1 MHMLLT
7 VAKGRRSFIST
18 TATMTDCVT
27 DKVVIDTGFSPLFDA
42 SKPIPVIEHNIFNL
56 YYLYHY
62 YAKSLIELRKHFI
75 KITYLQ
81 PYSSASLKAVITIS
95 NPFSPVPHESV
106 WYLSVTKLVIVKI
119 IPLFPTEAGVS
130 EQDIFAYNTN
140 NEVDSNTIVLH
151 QNYIDKKKIAVIQ
164 KNLPLNCHKYELHHK
179 SSTCHCSQ
187 CLDA

>member
-42 SKPIPVIEHNIFNL
+42 SKPIPVIEQQYFQFVLFISL
-56 YYLYHY
+56 L
-62 YAKSLIELRKHFI
+62 KSLIELRKHFI

-130 EQDIFAYNTN
+130 EQDIFAYNKN

-151 QNYIDKKKIAVIQ
+151 QLYIDKKKIAIIQ
-164 KNLPLNCHKYELHHK
+164 KKTYH
-179 SSTCHCSQ
+179 
-187 CLDA
+187 

>member
-7 VAKGRRSFIST
+7 VAKGRWSFIST

-42 SKPIPVIEHNIFNL
+42 SKPIPVIEQQYFQFVLFISL
-56 YYLYHY
+56 LCTE
-62 YAKSLIELRKHFI
+62 KSLIELRKHFI

-151 QNYIDKKKIAVIQ
+151 QNQSFI
-164 KNLPLNCHKYELHHK
+164 
-179 SSTCHCSQ
+179 
-187 CLDA
+187 

>member
-42 SKPIPVIEHNIFNL
+42 SKPIPVIEQQYFQFVLFISL
-56 YYLYHY
+56 LCTV
-62 YAKSLIELRKHFI
+62 KSLIELRKHFI

-130 EQDIFAYNTN
+130 EQDIFAYNKN
-140 NEVDSNTIVLH
+140 YEVDSNTIVLH
-151 QNYIDKKKIAVIQ
+151 QNQI
-164 KNLPLNCHKYELHHK
+164 HR
-179 SSTCHCSQ
+179 
-187 CLDA
+187 